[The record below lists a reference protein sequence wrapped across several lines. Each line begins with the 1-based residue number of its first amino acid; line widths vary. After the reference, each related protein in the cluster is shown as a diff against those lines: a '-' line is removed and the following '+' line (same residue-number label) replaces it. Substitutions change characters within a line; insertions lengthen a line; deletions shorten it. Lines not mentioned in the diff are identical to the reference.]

1 MSLRD
6 RFLRFDR
13 ALEKRG
19 VPPLTAWWRDGIGAW
34 LDSYEAGGALEL
46 WACVG
51 RGAAKSTALYKLATF
66 FALFGDFTVPPGER
80 HFAIILSRLKEEA
93 SKGVQIINRWLD
105 LLDVPHSLAGDVI
118 ELADKPRGIR
128 VVAASVSAASGW
140 RAFFVG
146 KDERSKWPS
155 GETADREAS
164 EIDASAAAMTATHPT
179 APIVSFGSAWARF
192 GSFYEA
198 IDSGTDA
205 SKHVLG
211 PTPTWIAAPHVT
223 EESTRKKERDEAM
236 WRREYACIASEE
248 HEESIFKAVLLDAA
262 ARAEPVLGCERELH
276 YVAAMD
282 PAMHRN
288 AWTFCIA
295 TRRWVGGVVKR
306 SIVLAREW
314 KGSSERPLLPEVV
327 LTEIRDLLLPYGLG
341 LVRSDQH
348 HGDSLQAIGR
358 RLTPPLSVV
367 IEPTTQTS
375 KHTMYEN
382 LATWLADGAL
392 EIPPDPQIRADLLA
406 VRRKLT
412 VSGFTIQLPTTGDG
426 RHADYAPAVALALTR
441 PIACPPEPVR
451 VLSPEERCERERAQ
465 IDASTAQHI
474 QRMQERKVRERL
486 EAWYQDRDLFGGDG
500 DL

>member
-1 MSLRD
+1 VTLRD
-6 RFLRFDR
+6 RFLRFDD
-13 ALEKRG
+13 ALADLG
-19 VPPLTAWWRDGIGAW
+19 VPPLTEWWRNGIGEW
-34 LDSYEAGGALEL
+34 LDSYESGGALEL

-93 SKGVQIINRWLD
+93 SKGIQIIKRWLV

-118 ELADKPRGIR
+118 ELDDSPRGIR

-155 GETADREAS
+155 GDTADREAS

-262 ARAEPVLGCERELH
+262 SRKEAVIGREDGCS

-282 PAMHRN
+282 PACTGTHGPF
-288 AWTFCIA
+288 AS
-295 TRRWVGGVVKR
+295 RRAGG
-306 SIVLAREW
+306 ST
-314 KGSSERPLLPEVV
+314 GQSSE
-327 LTEIRDLLLPYGLG
+327 
-341 LVRSDQH
+341 
-348 HGDSLQAIGR
+348 A
-358 RLTPPLSVV
+358 
-367 IEPTTQTS
+367 
-375 KHTMYEN
+375 
-382 LATWLADGAL
+382 WC
-392 EIPPDPQIRADLLA
+392 
-406 VRRKLT
+406 
-412 VSGFTIQLPTTGDG
+412 
-426 RHADYAPAVALALTR
+426 ALASGRGRTIGL
-441 PIACPPEPVR
+441 C
-451 VLSPEERCERERAQ
+451 SP
-465 IDASTAQHI
+465 
-474 QRMQERKVRERL
+474 M
-486 EAWYQDRDLFGGDG
+486 W
-500 DL
+500 